1 MNPKACPANQSLD
14 VVFILDGS
22 NSIGTENFKMM
33 QQWVVS
39 TSASLNISSN
49 DVFVG
54 VIVYS
59 SFEYEFE

>member
-1 MNPKACPANQSLD
+1 MNPKACTANQSLD